1 MMDMTKPLAMNIS
14 PASQL
19 KTPCRR
25 GCAIWCVRQP
35 GAEAPLRHSNR
46 QSSICMA
53 WYGHVTFL
61 CLCPRLQAMLAPV
74 RRALRLEAE
83 ALLAA
88 EEQLGTL
95 EQQVRSGIQGLGVS
109 GMQQGRSGRQP
120 PA

>member
-1 MMDMTKPLAMNIS
+1 MDMTKPLAMEAAQ
-14 PASQL
+14 PASSRPL
-19 KTPCRR
+19 AAVD
-25 GCAIWCVRQP
+25 CATWCVRRP
-35 GAEAPLRHSNR
+35 GAEAPLRRSSR
-46 QSSICMA
+46 QCSSCMA

-61 CLCPRLQAMLAPV
+61 HLCPRLQAMLVPV

-95 EQQVRSGIQGLGVS
+95 EQQVRSGIPQGLRVS
-109 GMQQGRSGRQP
+109 GMQQCRSGRQP